1 MNVNF
6 SLYKQ
11 PYFTGTVNA
20 RWSKPGYKVNKQ
32 NQPAVQQVSMDKHS
46 SSIKD
51 IGAVRTKYLSEI
63 VLMNDSPEE
72 LAEHIMALKRK
83 VLEHDLRKNA
93 PYDPKIEHARNI
105 VRDTI
110 LHIDC
115 KIDFRSL
122 GVNPDKLTEDEKIEY
137 GSKFAFW
144 TTSFDGA
151 KRGKFERPYYV
162 RSAHEYIDLLEE
174 RHPLYAAEEF
184 GDIVKRFSERERNAD
199 KRIQD
204 AYDADYKR
212 TLSEYQRLPF
222 SRKLTVPMPQQKY
235 TPIYG
240 RLKKLEEV
248 RQNAYDDYIANK
260 QASQREE
267 YERWLRDTFD
277 NTN

>member
-6 SLYKQ
+6 NLYRQ

-20 RWSKPGYKVNKQ
+20 RWSKPGYKTYGFK
-32 NQPAVQQVSMDKHS
+32 QPAAQKPSMDKS
-46 SSIKD
+46 TSYMND
-51 IGAVRTKYLSEI
+51 IGTIRVKHLSEI
-63 VLMNDSPEE
+63 VLMNDSPRE
-72 LAEHIMALKRK
+72 LTEYIKGLKRK
-83 VLEHDLRKNA
+83 VVEHDLKRNA
-93 PYDPKIEHARNI
+93 PYDQKIEDARNI

-122 GVNPDKLTEDEKIEY
+122 GIDPDKLTEDEKIEY

-144 TTSFDGA
+144 STSFDGL
-151 KRGKFERPYYV
+151 KRSGFERPYYV
-162 RSAHEYIDLLEE
+162 RSAREYINLLEE
-174 RHPLYAAEEF
+174 QHPLYAADEF

-204 AYDADYKR
+204 SYDADYKR
-212 TLSEYQRLPF
+212 AFNEYQRLPF
-222 SRKLTVPMPQQKY
+222 ARKMGTLPPEQKY

-240 RLKKLEEV
+240 RLKKLEDT
-248 RQNAYDDYIANK
+248 RKHAYDDYIKNK
-260 QASQREE
+260 QAYQRAE
-267 YERWLRDTFD
+267 YERWLQDTFD